1 MVIANGS
8 KSSVSEVKS
17 GVPQGTVLGPLL
29 FLIMINDIDKDISE
43 SIISIFA
50 DDTRLTKVIKNEEDL
65 ENFQEDLEKLYSWA
79 KDNNMEFNGSKFEVL
94 RYGYNEDLKHSTNYL
109 TPEAE
114 DVIDVK
120 NVLRDLGVIVNS
132 EGTFKDHID
141 MVCSKVNQ
149 KAGWVLR
156 TFKCRTTSFMKQIWK
171 SLVQGNIDYCSQLY
185 QPLQSGDLQRI
196 ENLQKVF
203 TKKIPQVRDMNYWE
217 RLRIPKMNSQQR
229 RFERY
234 RIIYTWK
241 ILEGLVPNC
250 GLIKTTSDRT
260 GRKCTIPPVKS
271 KTRQSLKSLRYQSF
285 QVHGP
290 QLFNSLPKYVR
301 NTTKCGVEEFK
312 EKLDQYL
319 SNIPDQPKIGT
330 LIPPTCDQF
339 SLSPSNSIV
348 DQVREFHRRNTR
360 MG

>member
-1 MVIANGS
+1 
-8 KSSVSEVKS
+8 
-17 GVPQGTVLGPLL
+17 
-29 FLIMINDIDKDISE
+29 
-43 SIISIFA
+43 
-50 DDTRLTKVIKNEEDL
+50 
-65 ENFQEDLEKLYSWA
+65 
-79 KDNNMEFNGSKFEVL
+79 
-94 RYGYNEDLKHSTNYL
+94 
-109 TPEAE
+109 
-114 DVIDVK
+114 
-120 NVLRDLGVIVNS
+120 
-132 EGTFKDHID
+132 
-141 MVCSKVNQ
+141 
-149 KAGWVLR
+149 
-156 TFKCRTTSFMKQIWK
+156 
-171 SLVQGNIDYCSQLY
+171 
-185 QPLQSGDLQRI
+185 
-196 ENLQKVF
+196 
-203 TKKIPQVRDMNYWE
+203 MNYWE
-217 RLRIPKMNSQQR
+217 RLRILKMNSQQR

-290 QLFNSLPKYVR
+290 QLFNSLPKFVR

-330 LIPPTCDQF
+330 LIPPTCEQF